1 MSTPENYK
9 MNDHSI
15 AHVAKLIQIALLT
28 GTDIVDHLRSLEF
41 SLDDNNDLVPSE
53 KSLAQ
58 IGSEIESMFTD
69 LENDAQNQDQMNF
82 DPNVSTPGI
91 FEV

>member
-9 MNDHSI
+9 MTDHAI

-41 SLDDNNDLVPSE
+41 SLNESNDLVPSE

-69 LENDAQNQDQMNF
+69 LENEAQNQEEISF
-82 DPNVSTPGI
+82 DSGISKPGI